1 VNHRDA
7 PKLAIAGAMFSLYVI
22 WGSTYLAI
30 RLAIDGGFPPLYMAA
45 IRQLAAGAILYAL
58 MRAMGAPNP
67 TRAQWKG
74 GLIVGALL
82 VAGGNGG
89 ISLGERSVDSSFA
102 AIVVASMPL
111 WVAVMGLYFGN
122 RPTRREVI
130 GLCVGFA
137 GVIVLNAGA
146 TGTLGGDPIAFAA
159 VIASPILWAWGS
171 VLGSRVELARGP
183 MASATQML
191 CGGGVLVVL
200 GALFGEHFTAAPSTK
215 SILALAYLVG
225 LGSLVAFSAYGFLL
239 RTVRPAVATS
249 YAYVNPIVAIVLGVA
264 FANEAISPR
273 AIVATAL
280 TLGGVAIVAMRGRSP
295 VTQLASRNNRES
307 LDHRGTD

>member
-1 VNHRDA
+1 M
-7 PKLAIAGAMFSLYVI
+7 PIAAAMFALYVI

-30 RLAIDGGFPPLYMAA
+30 RLAIDPDVGFPPLYMAA
-45 IRQLAAGAILYAL
+45 IRQLVAGGILYAV
-58 MRAMGAPNP
+58 MRLTGAPRP
-67 TRAQWKG
+67 TRAQWRG
-74 GLIVGALL
+74 GFIVGALL

-111 WVAVMGLYFGN
+111 WVAVIGLYYGHK
-122 RPTRREVI
+122 PTRRELI
-130 GLCVGFA
+130 GLCVGFS
-137 GVIVLNAGA
+137 GVVVLNAGA
-146 TGTLGGDPIAFAA
+146 RGVIGGDPIAFAA

-171 VLGSRVELARGP
+171 VLSARIELARGP

-191 CGGGVLVVL
+191 CGGAVLVVL
-200 GALFGEHFTAAPSTK
+200 GALFGEHFTQAPSAK
-215 SILALAYLVG
+215 SIGALAYLVV

-264 FANEAISPR
+264 FASETISPR

-280 TLGGVAIVAMRGRSP
+280 TLGGVAI
-295 VTQLASRNNRES
+295 LATKKR
-307 LDHRGTD
+307 

>member
-1 VNHRDA
+1 M
-7 PKLAIAGAMFSLYVI
+7 AIAGAMFSLYVI

-30 RLAIDGGFPPLYMAA
+30 RLAIDGFPPLYMAA
-45 IRQLAAGAILYAL
+45 IRQLVAGAVLYAV
-58 MRAMGAPNP
+58 MRATGAPRP

-74 GLIVGALL
+74 GFIVGTLL

-111 WVAVMGLYFGN
+111 WVAVMGLYYG
-122 RPTRREVI
+122 RKPTRRELI
-130 GLCVGFA
+130 GLCVGFSGVVVLYA
-137 GVIVLNAGA
+137 GGIGV
-146 TGTLGGDPIAFAA
+146 TGGDPVAFAA

-171 VLGSRVELARGP
+171 VLGARVELARGP

-191 CGGGVLVVL
+191 CGGAVLVVL
-200 GALFGEHFTAAPSTK
+200 GAAFGEHFTQAPSAK
-215 SILALAYLVG
+215 SIGALAYLVV

-249 YAYVNPIVAIVLGVA
+249 YAYVNPIVAIALGVA
-264 FANEAISPR
+264 FAGETISPR

-280 TLGGVAIVAMRGRSP
+280 TLGGVAI
-295 VTQLASRNNRES
+295 LATRKR
-307 LDHRGTD
+307 

>member
-1 VNHRDA
+1 MPVA
-7 PKLAIAGAMFSLYVI
+7 AAMFALYVI

-30 RLAIDGGFPPLYMAA
+30 RIAIDGFPPLYMAA
-45 IRQLAAGAILYAL
+45 IRQLTAGGILYVV
-58 MRAMGAPNP
+58 MRLTGAPRP
-67 TRAQWKG
+67 TRAQWRG
-74 GLIVGALL
+74 GFIVGALL

-111 WVAVMGLYFGN
+111 WVAVMGLYYGHK
-122 RPTRREVI
+122 PTRRELI
-130 GLCVGFA
+130 GLCVGFS
-137 GVIVLNAGA
+137 GVVVLNAGA
-146 TGTLGGDPIAFAA
+146 RAVIGSDPIAFAA

-171 VLGSRVELARGP
+171 VLGSRIELARGP

-191 CGGGVLVVL
+191 CGGAVLVVL
-200 GALFGEHFTAAPSTK
+200 GAAFGEHFTQTPSAK
-215 SILALAYLVG
+215 SIGALAYLVG

-264 FANEAISPR
+264 FAGETISPR

-280 TLGGVAIVAMRGRSP
+280 TLGGVAI
-295 VTQLASRNNRES
+295 LATRKR
-307 LDHRGTD
+307 

>member
-1 VNHRDA
+1 M
-7 PKLAIAGAMFSLYVI
+7 PIAAAMFALYVI

-30 RLAIDGGFPPLYMAA
+30 RLAIDPDVGFPPLYMAA
-45 IRQLAAGAILYAL
+45 TRQLVAGAILYAV
-58 MRAMGAPNP
+58 MRATGAPRP

-74 GLIVGALL
+74 GFIVGTLL

-89 ISLGERSVDSSFA
+89 ISLGERSIDSSFA

-111 WVAVMGLYFGN
+111 WVAVMGLYYGHK
-122 RPTRREVI
+122 PTRRELI
-130 GLCVGFA
+130 GLCVGFS
-137 GVIVLNAGA
+137 GVVVLNAGA
-146 TGTLGGDPIAFAA
+146 RGAIGGDPIAFAA

-171 VLGSRVELARGP
+171 VLGARVELARGP

-191 CGGGVLVVL
+191 CGGAVLVVL
-200 GALFGEHFTAAPSTK
+200 GAAFGEHFTHTPSAK
-215 SILALAYLVG
+215 SIGALAYLVV

-249 YAYVNPIVAIVLGVA
+249 YAYVNPIVAIALGVA
-264 FANEAISPR
+264 FAGETISPR

-280 TLGGVAIVAMRGRSP
+280 TLGGVAI
-295 VTQLASRNNRES
+295 LATKKR
-307 LDHRGTD
+307 

>member
-1 VNHRDA
+1 M
-7 PKLAIAGAMFSLYVI
+7 AIAGAMFSLYVI

-30 RLAIDGGFPPLYMAA
+30 RLAIDGFPPLYMAA
-45 IRQLAAGAILYAL
+45 IRQLVAGAVLYAV
-58 MRAMGAPNP
+58 MRATGAPRP

-74 GLIVGALL
+74 GFIVGTLL

-111 WVAVMGLYFGN
+111 WVAVMGLYYG
-122 RPTRREVI
+122 RKPTRRELI
-130 GLCVGFA
+130 GLCVGFS
-137 GVIVLNAGA
+137 GVVVLNAGGIGV
-146 TGTLGGDPIAFAA
+146 TGGDPVAFAA

-171 VLGSRVELARGP
+171 VLGARVELARGP

-191 CGGGVLVVL
+191 CGGAVLVVL
-200 GALFGEHFTAAPSTK
+200 GAAFGEHFTQAPSAK
-215 SILALAYLVG
+215 SIGALAYLVV

-249 YAYVNPIVAIVLGVA
+249 YAYVNPIVAIALGVA
-264 FANEAISPR
+264 FAGETISPR

-280 TLGGVAIVAMRGRSP
+280 TLGGVAI
-295 VTQLASRNNRES
+295 LATRKR
-307 LDHRGTD
+307 